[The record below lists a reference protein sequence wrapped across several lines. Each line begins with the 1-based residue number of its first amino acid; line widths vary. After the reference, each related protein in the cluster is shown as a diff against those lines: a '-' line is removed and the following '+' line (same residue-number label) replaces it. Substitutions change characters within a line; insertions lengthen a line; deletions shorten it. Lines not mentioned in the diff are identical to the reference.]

1 MALYEN
7 MEDESEKDLFQQSA
21 KVQKNY
27 CENLKHFF
35 EKNIVKENQDTLT
48 DLKEKNDQN
57 WKWKQ
62 KMVGEL
68 GKLIE
73 SSQDYEK
80 QVETVKKNE
89 ESEIPDESL
98 RISELDESRKR
109 LKEANER

>member
-1 MALYEN
+1 MA
-7 MEDESEKDLFQQSA
+7 
-21 KVQKNY
+21 QKHY

-35 EKNIVKENQDTLT
+35 EKTITKESQDTLT

-73 SSQDYEK
+73 SSQDYER

-89 ESEIPDESL
+89 ENETSDESL
-98 RISELDESRKR
+98 RILELEESRKR
-109 LKEANER
+109 LKEANEKREKDFEEFMKELETFNE